1 MNHEARDE
9 DVLTTN
15 ILMPPGEDEQPDT
28 RSKPRRRSG
37 IGSRLR
43 ALVSNPT
50 NAIGL
55 LGLLLFTY
63 LIVIPIVALLAEG
76 TLVGGPDQAITRQPE
91 GSLTSYYL
99 WRVFLS
105 PQAATIFWEPLAN
118 TLIIAVASIVLA
130 LLLGVGVAW
139 LLVRTDMWGRKW
151 FATALIVP
159 YMLPSWTFALAWLTL
174 FKNRTAGGQLG
185 WLEALGGSVPDWLAY
200 GHVPIIVIFA
210 IHFTPFVILLVGN
223 ALKRFDATLEESSQ
237 ILGASRLR
245 TTMTI
250 VLPILRPAL
259 ISAVTL
265 ILAKVIGEFGVAYVL
280 GLPINMNVL
289 ATSLYRNIYSNQTG
303 AAAMIA
309 AVIVLIGAISLW
321 VDVHFVRE
329 AKRFV
334 TISGKSGSVGA
345 VTRLRRS
352 RFVATAGCALLFLCS
367 VAIPILVLSLST
379 LMRRPGDFSPENFTL
394 DWWIGRGLDTLGFPN
409 GILLNADVWQAAWN
423 SLWIVGSSSILAGI
437 VGLLAGYVVVRSNSR
452 FISNGLRQMLFLPY
466 LVPGIAFATAYMA
479 LFGEQRGPIPALY
492 GTAILLVII
501 YFTEQMPFAS
511 RSGISS
517 MMQLGSETEEAARVA
532 GAKWFT
538 RFRTIVLPIQKGAVA
553 VAMVMAFISGIK
565 SLSLVIILTVPG
577 LDVLTTLSIRLL
589 DLGYAQAG
597 NGVVLIV
604 SALAF
609 AGTYT
614 VQKVMKTDLSRGL
627 GA

>member
-1 MNHEARDE
+1 
-9 DVLTTN
+9 
-15 ILMPPGEDEQPDT
+15 MPP
-28 RSKPRRRSG
+28 PREGKRRSARPLKAVKPPLG
-37 IGSRLR
+37 RRVKDL
-43 ALVSNPT
+43 LSNPT
-50 NAIGL
+50 NVIGL

-76 TLVGGPDQAITRQPE
+76 VLVGEPDERVTQQPE

-99 WRVFLS
+99 WRVFAS
-105 PQAATIFWEPLAN
+105 PQAATIFWKPLVN
-118 TLIIAVASIVLA
+118 TMVIALVSITLA
-130 LLLGVGVAW
+130 LVLGIVIAW
-139 LLVRTDMWGRKW
+139 LLVRTNMWGRKW

-174 FKNRTAGGQLG
+174 FKNRTAGGQPG
-185 WLEALGGSVPDWLAY
+185 WLESMGIVVPDWLAY
-200 GHVPIIVIFA
+200 GQVPIILIFSV
-210 IHFTPFVILLVGN
+210 HFTPFVILLVGN
-223 ALKRFDATLEESSQ
+223 ALKRFDSTLEESSQ
-237 ILGASRLR
+237 ILGASKVR
-245 TTMTI
+245 TALTI

-289 ATSLYRNIYSNQTG
+289 ATSLYRNIYSNQSG
-303 AAAMIA
+303 AAAVIA

-334 TISGKSGSVGA
+334 TISGKSGSAGTV
-345 VTRLRRS
+345 VRLKSARLL
-352 RFVATAGCALLFLCS
+352 ATLGCAALFAVS
-367 VAIPILVLSLST
+367 VAIPLIVLTLST
-379 LMRRPGDFSPENFTL
+379 LMKRPGDFSPSNFTF
-394 DWWIGRGLDTLGFPN
+394 DWWVGTGLDTLGFPN
-409 GILLNADVWQAAWN
+409 GILLNAEVWKAMWN
-423 SLWIVGSSSILAGI
+423 SLWIVGSSSILAGV
-437 VGLLAGYVVVRSNSR
+437 VGLLVGYVVVRSNSR
-452 FISNGLRQMLFLPY
+452 FISSGLRQMLFLPY

-492 GTAILLVII
+492 GTAVLLVII

-511 RSGISS
+511 RSGISA
-517 MMQLGSETEEAARVA
+517 MMQLGGETEEAARVA
-532 GAKWFT
+532 GARWFY
-538 RFRTIVLPIQKGAVA
+538 RFRTIVLPVQKSAVA

-577 LDVLTTLSIRLL
+577 LDVLTTLSIRLI

>member
-1 MNHEARDE
+1 MA
-9 DVLTTN
+9 
-15 ILMPPGEDEQPDT
+15 
-28 RSKPRRRSG
+28 
-37 IGSRLR
+37 
-43 ALVSNPT
+43 NPT

-55 LGLLLFTY
+55 LGLVLFGY
-63 LIVIPIVALLAEG
+63 LIVIPIVALLAESVM
-76 TLVGGPDQAITRQPE
+76 VGEPDEDITQQPE
-91 GSLTSYYL
+91 GTLTSYYF
-99 WRVFLS
+99 WRVFVS
-105 PQAATIFWEPLAN
+105 PQAAAIFWEPLIN
-118 TLIIAVASIVLA
+118 TLVIAGVSIVLA
-130 LLLGVGVAW
+130 LALGLSIAW
-139 LLVRTDMWGRKW
+139 LLVRTNTWGRRW

-174 FKNRTAGGQLG
+174 FKNRTAGGQVG
-185 WLEALGGSVPDWLAY
+185 WLEAMGVRVPDWLAY
-200 GHVPIIVIFA
+200 GHVPIILIFVM
-210 IHFTPFVILLVGN
+210 HFTPFVILLVGN
-223 ALKRFDATLEESSQ
+223 ALKRFDSTLEESSQ
-237 ILGASRLR
+237 ILGASKVR
-245 TTMTI
+245 TAFSI
-250 VLPILRPAL
+250 VLPILRPAI
-259 ISAVTL
+259 ISAITL

-289 ATSLYRNIYSNQTG
+289 ATSLYRSIYSNQSG
-303 AAAMIA
+303 AAAVIA

-321 VDVHFVRE
+321 VDVHFVKE

-334 TISGKSGSVGA
+334 TITGKSGS
-345 VTRLRRS
+345 
-352 RFVATAGCALLFLCS
+352 AGTVVDLKHARPLTTLACGVLFLVS
-367 VAIPILVLSLST
+367 VAVPLLVLILST
-379 LMRRPGDFSPENFTL
+379 LMRRPGDFSPSNFTL
-394 DWWIGRGLDTLGFPN
+394 DWWVGTDLDTLGFPN
-409 GILLNADVWQAAWN
+409 GILLNSDVWQATWN
-423 SLWIVGSSSILAGI
+423 SFWIVGSSSVLAGI
-437 VGLLAGYVVVRSNSR
+437 VGLLAGYVVVRSDSR
-452 FISNGLRQMLFLPY
+452 AISGGLRQMLFLPY

-492 GTAILLVII
+492 GTALLLVII

-511 RSGISS
+511 RSGISA

-532 GAKWFT
+532 GAGWFH
-538 RFRTIVLPIQKGAVA
+538 RFRTIVLPVQKSAVA

-589 DLGYAQAG
+589 DLGYSQAG

>member
-1 MNHEARDE
+1 M
-9 DVLTTN
+9 
-15 ILMPPGEDEQPDT
+15 
-28 RSKPRRRSG
+28 
-37 IGSRLR
+37 IG
-43 ALVSNPT
+43 V
-50 NAIGL
+50 
-55 LGLLLFTY
+55 LGLILFGY
-63 LIVIPIVALLAEG
+63 LIVIPIIALLAEG
-76 TLVGGPDQAITRQPE
+76 VVVGEPDTRITQQDE
-91 GSLTSYYL
+91 GSLTSYYF
-99 WRVFLS
+99 WRIFVS
-105 PQAATIFWEPLAN
+105 PQAAAIFWKPLGN
-118 TLIIAVASIVLA
+118 TLLIAAASIVLA
-130 LLLGVGVAW
+130 LLLGVAIAW

-174 FKNRTAGGQLG
+174 FKNRTAGGQVG
-185 WLEALGGSVPDWLAY
+185 WFEAMGITTPNWLAY
-200 GHVPIIVIFA
+200 GQLPIILIFT

-223 ALKRFDATLEESSQ
+223 ALKRFDSTLEESSQ

-245 TTMTI
+245 TAAAI

-259 ISAVTL
+259 VSAVTL

-280 GLPINMNVL
+280 GLPTNMNVL
-289 ATSLYRNIYSNQTG
+289 ATSLYRNIYSNQHGT
-303 AAAMIA
+303 AAVIAM
-309 AVIVLIGAISLW
+309 VIVLIGAISLW

-334 TISGKSGSVGA
+334 TISGKSGGSGSVL
-345 VTRLRRS
+345 RLGRVRGLAT
-352 RFVATAGCALLFLCS
+352 VACCVLFALS
-367 VAIPILVLSLST
+367 VAVPVIVLALST
-379 LMRRPGDFSPENFTL
+379 LMRKPGDFAASNFTL
-394 DWWIGRGLDTLGFPN
+394 DWWVGQGLDTLGFPN
-409 GILLNADVWQAAWN
+409 GILLNGEVWSAMWN
-423 SLWIVGSSSILAGI
+423 SLWIVGISSILAGI
-437 VGLLAGYVVVRSNSR
+437 VGLLMGYVVVRSNSLVV
-452 FISNGLRQMLFLPY
+452 SSGLRQMLFLPY

-492 GTAILLVII
+492 GTAALLVII

-517 MMQLGSETEEAARVA
+517 MMQLGSEPEEAAKVA
-532 GAKWFT
+532 GARWFH
-538 RFRTIVLPIQKGAVA
+538 RFRTIVLPVQKSAVA

-577 LDVLTTLSIRLL
+577 LDVLTTLSIRLI
-589 DLGYAQAG
+589 DLGYSQAG

-609 AGTYT
+609 IGTYT